1 MDKALA
7 PVALEGGEGH
17 VKLGQMLQ
25 LNHSV
30 KRVSLGCDVEDKDL
44 RFGEDKYAVTG
55 TPMVEPSVRSTFSA
69 EKYSG
74 RGGRGGRAR
83 GAEAQDEEGDGR

>member
-25 LNHSV
+25 LHHSV

-55 TPMVEPSVRSTFSA
+55 TPMVEP
-69 EKYSG
+69 
-74 RGGRGGRAR
+74 
-83 GAEAQDEEGDGR
+83 